1 MKKENNSNVWYIIN
15 NHSYPLSYTVTT
27 CDVTFNIVLTMWR
40 SIPMRAK
47 VFGIVLVLLSH
58 VNLLF
63 VLIGLLWCFL
73 CSDWVLRLL
82 LFLIDDF
89 Q

>member
-1 MKKENNSNVWYIIN
+1 MKKENNSNVRYIIN
-15 NHSYPLSYTVTT
+15 NHSYPLSYTATT

-73 CSDWVLRLL
+73 CSDWVLQLL

>member
-1 MKKENNSNVWYIIN
+1 
-15 NHSYPLSYTVTT
+15 
-27 CDVTFNIVLTMWR
+27 
-40 SIPMRAK
+40 MRAK

-58 VNLLF
+58 VNLLC

-89 Q
+89 QQTSLAWMFCLPISGLKGIPSFIFCRLYLHKHVNLEDTVS

>member
-1 MKKENNSNVWYIIN
+1 
-15 NHSYPLSYTVTT
+15 
-27 CDVTFNIVLTMWR
+27 
-40 SIPMRAK
+40 MRAK
-47 VFGIVLVLLSH
+47 VFGIVLVLLSR

-73 CSDWVLRLL
+73 CSDWVLQLL